1 MRIEYVS
8 PWANVDPGDDNIDV
22 HVYLDDGRVYSLL
35 VATPRNIYRC
45 MEREGIDYFVATPP
59 PIFVSRLTQAN
70 VERAIMALVTENEGR
85 GLHAYA
91 VLQV

>member
-8 PWANVDPGDDNIDV
+8 PWADVDPEDDNIDV

-35 VATPRNIYRC
+35 VATPRNIDRC
-45 MEREGIDYFVATPP
+45 MEREGTDYFVAIPP
-59 PIFVSRLTQAN
+59 PIFVSRLTEASI
-70 VERAIMALVTENEGR
+70 ERAVMALVNDNEGR